1 MTDTKVSVPRCVDI
15 WSLGCIYSEV
25 ATWIG
30 HGWLRVEQYRKQRQ
44 MEAQQKLNDPEIG
57 DLFHDGENVLDAV
70 EDSHA
75 SVLESRR
82 IDDFITRRMVKDV
95 ISEMLE
101 SQRVRMDAPQVYN
114 KAHKSFVAANKEL
127 EAFRSK
133 RSSFQPPSDEI
144 HVSTAA
150 ATPYIGDSPQG
161 QTTAE
166 DRRRSP
172 SPELSPGKAPVRTDT
187 VSNQAQDP
195 PPRISVKEVLKWK
208 NEPKM
213 GIGIPKQL
221 PNHDYLNNIK
231 GRDSVCS
238 LFRRCCGSR

>member
-1 MTDTKVSVPRCVDI
+1 MTDTKVSVPRSVDI

-30 HGWLRVEQYRKQRQ
+30 HGWPRVEQYRNQRQ
-44 MEAQQKLNDPEIG
+44 MEVEKKLNDPEIG
-57 DLFHDGENVLDAV
+57 DLFHDGEKVLDAV
-70 EDSHA
+70 EDSHT
-75 SVLESRR
+75 SVHESRR
-82 IDDFITRRMVKDV
+82 IDDFITSRMVRDV

-101 SQRVRMDAPQVYN
+101 SPRVRMDAHQVYN
-114 KAHKSFVAANKEL
+114 KAHKSFVAARKEL

-133 RSSFQPPSDEI
+133 RSSFQPSSDG
-144 HVSTAA
+144 VYVNSAA
-150 ATPYIGDSPQG
+150 AMPAMGNSPQG
-161 QTTAE
+161 HATAE
-166 DRRRSP
+166 DCRGSP
-172 SPELSPGKAPVRTDT
+172 SPGPSERGEASVRPIA
-187 VSNQAQDP
+187 VSNQGQDS

-221 PNHDYLNNIK
+221 PNHDYLNSIK

-238 LFRRCCGSR
+238 LP